1 MHVTLI
7 GTGNMTRGIGS
18 RVHAGGHGLTA
29 VGKDTQRAEAVA
41 TDLGAK
47 GMVGTTVAGAPIDGD
62 VTVVAV
68 Y

>member
-1 MHVTLI
+1 M
-7 GTGNMTRGIGS
+7 
-18 RVHAGGHGLTA
+18 HAGGHGLTV